1 MRALLDTNIIIHREN
16 KRVSNYSIGHL
27 FRWLDRLKYDKIVH
41 PYSICEIKKYRDP
54 ETQEAISVKL
64 ESYEVIK
71 TVKEPDQAFLELI
84 GLPEKS
90 ENDRID
96 DCLLFEVYSNRVDI
110 LITEDRKLRNKALK
124 LGLSDRVFSINS
136 FISAATA
143 ENPSL
148 IEYKMLAVEKTY
160 FGNVDISDQFFDSF
174 RIAYPG
180 FDKWFTRKCDEEAY
194 ICNTDAGKIL
204 GFLYL
209 KTEGS
214 DENYS
219 DIVPPFKPMR
229 RLKVGTFKIEST
241 GFRLGERFVKII
253 FDNAL
258 QRNVDEIYVTL
269 YTDRE
274 ELSALAALLKRWGFT
289 NYGVKI
295 GNGSGQSR
303 MQEGSRARS
312 RGVKIGNGKEEQ
324 VLVKKM
330 KVFDNN
336 FSFRKNFPNIQYK
349 CNKFILPI
357 FPQYHTTLLPDSKL
371 NNENKIDFLG
381 REPHKYALQKVYIS
395 WASGN
400 GVKPGDI
407 ILFYRTGPE
416 KTKKKYT
423 SVVTTVAIVDE
434 IISDI
439 HSQEELLSL
448 CQNRSVFSVED
459 LKHLWRNHR
468 SNLKILKFI
477 FVKSLT
483 KRLTL
488 GYLWDH
494 NIVSAPGGPRS
505 FMRLNDEQYDQ
516 IMQDS
521 ETEIK
526 YVE

>member
-1 MRALLDTNIIIHREN
+1 
-16 KRVSNYSIGHL
+16 
-27 FRWLDRLKYDKIVH
+27 
-41 PYSICEIKKYRDP
+41 
-54 ETQEAISVKL
+54 
-64 ESYEVIK
+64 
-71 TVKEPDQAFLELI
+71 
-84 GLPEKS
+84 
-90 ENDRID
+90 
-96 DCLLFEVYSNRVDI
+96 
-110 LITEDRKLRNKALK
+110 
-124 LGLSDRVFSINS
+124 
-136 FISAATA
+136 
-143 ENPSL
+143 
-148 IEYKMLAVEKTY
+148 
-160 FGNVDISDQFFDSF
+160 
-174 RIAYPG
+174 
-180 FDKWFTRKCDEEAY
+180 
-194 ICNTDAGKIL
+194 
-204 GFLYL
+204 
-209 KTEGS
+209 
-214 DENYS
+214 
-219 DIVPPFKPMR
+219 MR

-289 NYGVKI
+289 NY
-295 GNGSGQSR
+295 
-303 MQEGSRARS
+303 
-312 RGVKIGNGKEEQ
+312 GVKIGNGKEEQ

-395 WASGN
+395 WAPGN

-416 KTKKKYT
+416 KTIKKYT

-448 CQNRSVFSVED
+448 CQNWSVFSVED

>member
-16 KRVSNYSIGHL
+16 RRITNYSIGHL
-27 FRWLDRLKYDKIVH
+27 FRWLDKLKYDKVIH
-41 PYSICEIKKYRDP
+41 PYSIGEIKKYKDP
-54 ETQEAISVKL
+54 ETQDAISVKL

-71 TVKEPDQAFLELI
+71 TIKEPDEAFFQLLDV
-84 GLPEKS
+84 PEKS

-124 LGLSDRVFSINS
+124 LGLKDRVFSINA

-148 IEYKMLAVEKTY
+148 IEYKMLAVEKTL
-160 FGNVDISDQFFDSF
+160 FGNVDLKDSFFDSF
-174 RIAYPG
+174 RVAYPG
-180 FDKWFTRKCDEEAY
+180 FDKWFSRKCDEEAY
-194 ICNTDAGKIL
+194 ICNTDGGKVL

-209 KTEGS
+209 KTEGP

-229 RLKVGTFKIEST
+229 RLKVGTFKVEST

-258 QRNVDEIYVTL
+258 QRNVNEIYVTL

-274 ELSALAALLKRWGFT
+274 ELSALAALLKRWGFVS
-289 NYGVKI
+289 YGVK
-295 GNGSGQSR
+295 
-303 MQEGSRARS
+303 
-312 RGVKIGNGKEEQ
+312 VGNGKEEQ
-324 VLVKKM
+324 VLVKRM
-330 KVFDNN
+330 NEFNIN
-336 FSFRKNFPNIQYK
+336 CSFRKNFPNIQYN
-349 CNKFILPI
+349 CNKYILPI

-371 NNENKIDFLG
+371 NNESKIDFLG
-381 REPHKYALQKVYIS
+381 REPHRYALQKVYIS
-395 WASGN
+395 WAPGN
-400 GVKPGDI
+400 GVKPGDL

-416 KTKKKYT
+416 GSIKKYT
-423 SVVTTVAIVDE
+423 SVVTTVAMVDE

-439 HSQEELLSL
+439 RSQAELLSI
-448 CQNRSVFSVED
+448 CQNRSVFTTEE
-459 LKHLWRNHR
+459 LKRFWNGHR
-468 SNLKILKFI
+468 QNLKILKFI
-477 FVKSLT
+477 FVKSLS

-488 GYLWDH
+488 GYLWEHD
-494 NIVSAPGGPRS
+494 IVPAPGGPRS
-505 FMRLNDEQYDQ
+505 FMRLTDEQYNL

-521 ETEIK
+521 QTTIR

>member
-27 FRWLDRLKYDKIVH
+27 FRWLDKLKYDKIVH

-71 TVKEPDQAFLELI
+71 TVKEPDQSFLELI

-124 LGLSDRVFSINS
+124 LELNDRVFSINS

-160 FGNVDISDQFFDSF
+160 FGNVDIKDPFFDSF
-174 RIAYPG
+174 RTAYPG
-180 FDKWFTRKCDEEAY
+180 FDKWFARKCDEEAY

-209 KTEGS
+209 KTEGP

-219 DIVPPFKPMR
+219 DIVPHFKPMR
-229 RLKVGTFKIEST
+229 RLKVGTFKVEST

-289 NYGVKI
+289 NYGVK
-295 GNGSGQSR
+295 
-303 MQEGSRARS
+303 
-312 RGVKIGNGKEEQ
+312 VGNGKEEQ

-330 KVFDNN
+330 KVFDNT
-336 FSFRKNFPNIQYK
+336 FSFRKNFPNIRYN

-381 REPHKYALQKVYIS
+381 REPHRYALQKVYIS
-395 WASGN
+395 WAPGN

-416 KTKKKYT
+416 KSIKKYT
-423 SVVTTVAIVDE
+423 SVVTTVAMVDE
-434 IISDI
+434 IVSDI
-439 HSQEELLSL
+439 HSQEDLFSF
-448 CQNRSVFSVED
+448 CQNRSVFSTED
-459 LKHLWRNHR
+459 LKRFWREHR
-468 SNLKILKFI
+468 TNWKILKFI
-477 FVKSLT
+477 YVKCQT
-483 KRLTL
+483 RRLTL

-494 NIVSAPGGPRS
+494 NIVPAQRGPRP
-505 FMRLNDEQYDQ
+505 FTRLSDEQYDQ

-526 YVE
+526 YVK

>member
-1 MRALLDTNIIIHREN
+1 
-16 KRVSNYSIGHL
+16 
-27 FRWLDRLKYDKIVH
+27 
-41 PYSICEIKKYRDP
+41 
-54 ETQEAISVKL
+54 
-64 ESYEVIK
+64 
-71 TVKEPDQAFLELI
+71 
-84 GLPEKS
+84 
-90 ENDRID
+90 
-96 DCLLFEVYSNRVDI
+96 
-110 LITEDRKLRNKALK
+110 
-124 LGLSDRVFSINS
+124 
-136 FISAATA
+136 
-143 ENPSL
+143 
-148 IEYKMLAVEKTY
+148 MLAVEKTY

-174 RIAYPG
+174 RTAYPG
-180 FDKWFTRKCDEEAY
+180 FDKWFARKCDEEAY

-209 KTEGS
+209 KTEGP

-229 RLKVGTFKIEST
+229 RLKVGTFKVEST

-295 GNGSGQSR
+295 GNG
-303 MQEGSRARS
+303 
-312 RGVKIGNGKEEQ
+312 KEEQ

-330 KVFDNN
+330 KVFDNT

-395 WASGN
+395 WAPGN

-416 KTKKKYT
+416 GTIKKYT

-459 LKHLWRNHR
+459 LKRFWRDHR
-468 SNLKILKFI
+468 RNLKILKFI

-488 GYLWDH
+488 GYLWEH
-494 NIVSAPGGPRS
+494 NIVPAPGGPRS

>member
-41 PYSICEIKKYRDP
+41 PYSINEIKKYRDS

-71 TVKEPDQAFLELI
+71 TVKEPDRAFLELI

-124 LGLSDRVFSINS
+124 LGLSDRIFSINS
-136 FISAATA
+136 FISVATA

-160 FGNVDISDQFFDSF
+160 FGSVDISDQFFDSF
-174 RIAYPG
+174 RTAYPG
-180 FDKWFTRKCDEEAY
+180 FDKWFASKCDEEAY
-194 ICNTDAGKIL
+194 ICNTDARKIL

-209 KTEGS
+209 KTEGI

-229 RLKVGTFKIEST
+229 RLKVGTFKVEST

-295 GNGSGQSR
+295 GNG
-303 MQEGSRARS
+303 
-312 RGVKIGNGKEEQ
+312 KEEQ

-330 KVFDNN
+330 KVFA
-336 FSFRKNFPNIQYK
+336 NIQYK

-395 WASGN
+395 LAPGN

-416 KTKKKYT
+416 GTIKRYT

-459 LKHLWRNHR
+459 LKRFWREHR
-468 SNLKILKFI
+468 NNLKILKFI

-488 GYLWDH
+488 GYLWEH
-494 NIVSAPGGPRS
+494 NIVPAPGGPRS